1 MITELSAQN
10 FKSWENTGKL
20 EVAPLTGFFGANGS
34 GKTSLFQALLMLK
47 QTAERPPEWDGTIDF
62 GDEGSVVN
70 LSGFDEVIHR
80 HKSGLSLDISVAWNL
95 PEKLIIG
102 GRGAAEQSLPR
113 APRTPNRLRSESLG
127 LEISALSFSTTIVRA
142 GADSVFVDGFGYM
155 SDGYE
160 FFGIVRDTDSQYKL
174 IFPPNLRLQG
184 AFSSIPFRCYG
195 IRDGSARVPDTP
207 FLSFE
212 RAFKDLFSRIHHL
225 SPLREPP
232 RDQYAYGG
240 EHPKGVGQHGEQA
253 VAALLSGRIQLLSI
267 DEQILKWLQRLEM
280 IDSYRLHVDPD
291 RENHYEFRLKQH
303 KDGPDVRLTD
313 IGLGVFQILPI
324 LALCYYVPEGS
335 ILILEQPEA
344 HLHPKAQADLAD
356 VFIDVV
362 KNRNIQII
370 LETHS
375 EYLLSR
381 LQRRIAEEKIP
392 ATDTALYFCQV
403 SDGKS
408 EIERLTMD
416 EYGNITNW
424 PQDFFGDE
432 MRDWGAKSKAEMEQR
447 KGNK

>member
-20 EVAPLTGFFGANGS
+20 QIAPLTGFFGANSS
-34 GKTSLFQALLMLK
+34 GKTSIFQTLLMLK
-47 QTAERPPEWDGTIDF
+47 QTAERPPEWDGEIDF

-70 LSGFDEVIHR
+70 LCSFNEVIHQ
-80 HKSGLSLDISVAWNL
+80 HKSGLSLDISVSWKL
-95 PEKLIIG
+95 PDKLIIG
-102 GRGAAEQSLPR
+102 GRGAVGQAL
-113 APRTPNRLRSESLG
+113 PRTPRSSNRL
-127 LEISALSFSTTIVRA
+127 EIGGLSFSTTIVSA
-142 GADSVFVDGFGYM
+142 GADSVVVDGFGYM

-160 FFGIVRDTDSQYKL
+160 FFGIVRDSDSQYKL
-174 IFPPNLRLQG
+174 VCPPNFKLQG
-184 AFSSIPFRCYG
+184 AFSSLPFRCYG

-212 RAFKDLFSRIHHL
+212 RAFKNLFSRIYHL

-232 RDQYAYGG
+232 RHHYIYGG
-240 EHPKGVGQHGEQA
+240 EHPKGVGQYGEQSI
-253 VAALLSGRIQLLSI
+253 AALLSGRIQLLSI
-267 DEQILKWLQRLEM
+267 DEQILKWLQRLGL
-280 IDSYRLHVDPD
+280 IDSYHLQADPD
-291 RENHYEFRLKQH
+291 GEKDYEFRLKKY
-303 KDGPDVRLTD
+303 KDGPEVRLTD
-313 IGLGVFQILPI
+313 IGLGVFQILPT
-324 LALCYYVPEGS
+324 LVLCYSVPEGS

-344 HLHPKAQADLAD
+344 YLHPKAQGDLVD

-381 LQRRIAEEKIP
+381 LQRRIAEEEIP

-403 SDGKS
+403 NHGIS
-408 EIERLTMD
+408 EIEQLDMD

-424 PQDFFGDE
+424 PQDFFGDVTGE
-432 MRDWGAKSKAEMEQR
+432 LIKKTEVEMEQR
-447 KGNK
+447 KANE

>member
-10 FKSWENTGKL
+10 FKSWENTGQL
-20 EVAPLTGFFGANGS
+20 QIAPLTAFFGANSS
-34 GKTSLFQALLMLK
+34 GKTSIFQTLLMLK
-47 QTAERPPEWDGTIDF
+47 QTAERPPDWSGTIDF

-70 LSGFDEVIHR
+70 LSSFNEVIHR
-80 HKSGLSLDISVAWNL
+80 HKSGLSLDISVSWQL

-102 GRGAAEQSLPR
+102 GGSIPGQTL
-113 APRTPNRLRSESLG
+113 PRTPRSSNRL
-127 LEISALSFSTTIVRA
+127 EIGALSFSTTIIGA
-142 GADSVFVDGFGYM
+142 GNDSVVVDGFGYM

-160 FFGIVRDTDSQYKL
+160 FFGIVRDSDSQYK
-174 IFPPNLRLQG
+174 IICPPNHKPQG
-184 AFSSIPFRCYG
+184 ALSSFPFRCYG
-195 IRDGSARVPDTP
+195 IRDGSAKVPDTP

-232 RDQYAYGG
+232 RHHYAYGG
-240 EHPKGVGQHGEQA
+240 EHPKGVGQYGEQA
-253 VAALLSGRIQLLSI
+253 IAALLSGRIQLLSI
-267 DEQILKWLQRLEM
+267 DEQILKWLQRFEL
-280 IDSYRLHVDPD
+280 IDSYRLQADPD
-291 RENHYEFRLKQH
+291 GEKDYEFRLKKY
-303 KDGPDVRLTD
+303 KDGPEVRLTD
-313 IGLGVFQILPI
+313 IGLGVFQILPT

-356 VFIDVV
+356 VLIDVV

-375 EYLLSR
+375 EHLLRR
-381 LQRRIAEEKIP
+381 LQRRIAEEEIP
-392 ATDTALYFCQV
+392 VSDTALYFCQV
-403 SDGKS
+403 NNGNS
-408 EIERLTMD
+408 EIERLNMD

-432 MRDWGAKSKAEMEQR
+432 MSDWGAKSKAEMEQR
-447 KGNK
+447 KANE